1 MATKS
6 KRSKDNITKNI
17 FIKTLLFCILLSLCL
32 YQIIYFLALNYDKG
46 HYTKNPETQNVEHAE
61 SDKKN
66 DQSKKEQNKAVSE
79 SSISNFQPSS
89 IDYKTLSTAINH
101 LLQPSQTAKANTKEN
116 TQNISGESNKTDSPT
131 GLEKNAANNNVLHT
145 QNATN
150 KTSESQDNPSLADA
164 LHQLAPHIG
173 ATMLALSL
181 LGSLVYAKLIAKPFQ
196 YMSDTLKDIMK
207 LDFSDKQS
215 LNKNAD
221 QTDFNLQVAASQVP
235 HIVKN
240 LHETNKD
247 LRNELKKEQQLE
259 QSRKEFMSMV
269 SHELKTPIAA
279 VMGQLDGMIHGIGA
293 YKDRD
298 KYLKRSYEMM
308 QDINVLTEKMSELS
322 KIQNPQFKP
331 NLEVIS
337 LSNIIEDVMKK
348 VDYFISVKQLNV
360 QSNIKQDVQILA
372 DPQFIQTAIFN
383 IISNAIHYTIDH
395 QHVYIKLYEKPNGY
409 ALEVLNTGS
418 QIDEDK
424 LAHLF
429 EPFYRANPGNNG
441 LVQGS
446 GLGLYIVKQILDK
459 HQFPYGIQNTPQG
472 VKCSIVFPKAM

>member
-6 KRSKDNITKNI
+6 KHSKDNITKNI
-17 FIKTLLFCILLSLCL
+17 FIKTLLFCVLLSICL

-46 HYTKNPETQNVEHAE
+46 RYAKNPETQTVEHAD
-61 SDKKN
+61 SVTKN
-66 DQSKKEQNKAVSE
+66 EQNKREQNKAVSE
-79 SSISNFQPSS
+79 GSISNFQSS
-89 IDYKTLSTAINH
+89 IIDFKTLSTAINH
-101 LLQPSQTAKANTKEN
+101 LLQPSQTTKAKEN
-116 TQNISGESNKTDSPT
+116 VANLSEESNKTESHT
-131 GLEKNAANNNVLHT
+131 KAEQIAANTDSLHT
-145 QNATN
+145 QNAAKKTN
-150 KTSESQDNPSLADA
+150 ETHDNPSLADA
-164 LHQLAPHIG
+164 LQQLAPNIG

-196 YMSDTLKDIMK
+196 YMSDTLKDIIN
-207 LDFSDKQS
+207 LDFSDQQS
-215 LNKNAD
+215 PNKNTD

-235 HIVKN
+235 TIVKN
-240 LHETNKD
+240 LHETNTD

-322 KIQNPQFKP
+322 KMQNPQFKP

-372 DPQFIQTAIFN
+372 DPKFIQTAIFN

>member
-32 YQIIYFLALNYDKG
+32 YQIVYFLASNYDKEHFAKANG
-46 HYTKNPETQNVEHAE
+46 TQTAEHADP
-61 SDKKN
+61 DKKN
-66 DQSKKEQNKAVSE
+66 EQSKTNQNKAVSE
-79 SSISNFQPSS
+79 GSISNFQSS
-89 IDYKTLSTAINH
+89 QIDLKALSTAINH
-101 LLQPSQTAKANTKEN
+101 LLQPSQTAKAKEH
-116 TQNISGESNKTDSPT
+116 TQNISEESNTTTPLT
-131 GLEKNAANNNVLHT
+131 ETEKQVTNKDALHT
-145 QNATN
+145 QNAASKTN
-150 KTSESQDNPSLADA
+150 DTHDNPSLADA
-164 LHQLAPHIG
+164 LQQLAPYIG
-173 ATMLALSL
+173 ASMLALSL
-181 LGSLVYAKLIAKPFQ
+181 LGSLIYAKLIAKPFQ
-196 YMSDTLKDIMK
+196 YMSDALKDIMN
-207 LDFSDKQS
+207 LDFSDKKV
-215 LNKNAD
+215 LNKNTD
-221 QTDFNLQVAASQVP
+221 PTDFNLQIAASQVP
-235 HIVKN
+235 HIMKN
-240 LHETNKD
+240 LHETNQD
-247 LRNELKKEQQLE
+247 LRNELQKEQQLE

-308 QDINVLTEKMSELS
+308 QDVNLLTEKVSELS

-337 LSNIIEDVMKK
+337 LTNIIEDVMKK
-348 VDYFISVKQLNV
+348 VDYFVSVKQLTV

-372 DPQFIQTAIFN
+372 DPKFIQTAIFN

-429 EPFYRANPGNNG
+429 EPFYRANPCKHG

-459 HQFPYGIQNTPQG
+459 HQFPYGIQNTSQG

>member
-6 KRSKDNITKNI
+6 NRNKNNITKNI
-17 FIKTLLFCILLSLCL
+17 FIKTLLFCVLLSICL
-32 YQIIYFLALNYDKG
+32 YQIIYFLALNYDKER
-46 HYTKNPETQNVEHAE
+46 YAKNPENQTAEHAD
-61 SDKKN
+61 SVTKN
-66 DQSKKEQNKAVSE
+66 EQNKAISE
-79 SSISNFQPSS
+79 SSISNFQSS
-89 IDYKTLSTAINH
+89 IIDFKTLSTAINH
-101 LLQPSQTAKANTKEN
+101 LLQPSQTTKAKEN
-116 TQNISGESNKTDSPT
+116 VANLSEESNKTESHT
-131 GLEKNAANNNVLHT
+131 KAEQTAANTDSLHT
-145 QNATN
+145 QNAEKKTN
-150 KTSESQDNPSLADA
+150 ETHDNPSLADA
-164 LHQLAPHIG
+164 LQQLAPNIG

-181 LGSLVYAKLIAKPFQ
+181 LGSLFYAKLIAKPFQ
-196 YMSDTLKDIMK
+196 YMSDTLKDIIN
-207 LDFSDKQS
+207 LDFSDQQS
-215 LNKNAD
+215 PNKNTD

-235 HIVKN
+235 TIVKN

-247 LRNELKKEQQLE
+247 LRTELKKEQQLE

-308 QDINVLTEKMSELS
+308 QDINILTEKMSELS

-337 LSNIIEDVMKK
+337 LSNIIENVMKK

-372 DPQFIQTAIFN
+372 DSKFIQTAIFN

-472 VKCSIVFPKAM
+472 VKCSIIFPKAM

>member
-6 KRSKDNITKNI
+6 NRNKDNITKNI
-17 FIKTLLFCILLSLCL
+17 FIKTLLFCILLSLCF
-32 YQIIYFLALNYDKG
+32 YQIIYFLAANYDKER
-46 HYTKNPETQNVEHAE
+46 YAKNPETQTAEHAD
-61 SDKKN
+61 SVTKN
-66 DQSKKEQNKAVSE
+66 EQNKAVSE
-79 SSISNFQPSS
+79 SSISNFQSS
-89 IDYKTLSTAINH
+89 IIDFKTLSTAINH
-101 LLQPSQTAKANTKEN
+101 LLQPSQTTKAKEN
-116 TQNISGESNKTDSPT
+116 VANLSVESNKPESYTKAAQTAANTDS
-131 GLEKNAANNNVLHT
+131 LHT
-145 QNATN
+145 QNAAKKTN
-150 KTSESQDNPSLADA
+150 ETNDNPSLADA
-164 LHQLAPHIG
+164 LQQLAPNIG

-196 YMSDTLKDIMK
+196 YMSDTLKDIIN
-207 LDFSDKQS
+207 LDFSDQQS
-215 LNKNAD
+215 PNKNTD
-221 QTDFNLQVAASQVP
+221 QTDLNLQVAASQVP
-235 HIVKN
+235 TIVKN

-247 LRNELKKEQQLE
+247 LRNELKKEKQLE

-308 QDINVLTEKMSELS
+308 QDINVLTEKMSKLS

-331 NLEVIS
+331 NLEIIS

-372 DPQFIQTAIFN
+372 DSKFIQTAIFN

>member
-6 KRSKDNITKNI
+6 KHSKDNITKNI
-17 FIKTLLFCILLSLCL
+17 FIKTLLFCVLLSICL

-46 HYTKNPETQNVEHAE
+46 RYAKNPETQTVEHAD
-61 SDKKN
+61 SVTKN
-66 DQSKKEQNKAVSE
+66 EQSTAISE
-79 SSISNFQPSS
+79 SSISNFQSS
-89 IDYKTLSTAINH
+89 IIDFKTLSTAINH
-101 LLQPSQTAKANTKEN
+101 LLQPSQTTKAKEN
-116 TQNISGESNKTDSPT
+116 VANLSEESNKTESHT
-131 GLEKNAANNNVLHT
+131 KAEQIAANTDSLHT
-145 QNATN
+145 QNAAKKTN
-150 KTSESQDNPSLADA
+150 ETHDNPSLADA
-164 LHQLAPHIG
+164 LQQLAPNIG

-181 LGSLVYAKLIAKPFQ
+181 LGSLFYAKLIAKPFQ
-196 YMSDTLKDIMK
+196 YMSDTLKDIIN
-207 LDFSDKQS
+207 LDFSDQQS
-215 LNKNAD
+215 PNKNTD
-221 QTDFNLQVAASQVP
+221 QTDFNLHVDSSQVP
-235 HIVKN
+235 TIVKN
-240 LHETNKD
+240 LHETNTD

-322 KIQNPQFKP
+322 KMQNPQFKP

-372 DPQFIQTAIFN
+372 DPKFIQTAIFN

>member
-1 MATKS
+1 MKENGTPTTEQA
-6 KRSKDNITKNI
+6 D
-17 FIKTLLFCILLSLCL
+17 L
-32 YQIIYFLALNYDKG
+32 DK
-46 HYTKNPETQNVEHAE
+46 Q
-61 SDKKN
+61 N
-66 DQSKKEQNKAVSE
+66 DQSKTNQNKAVSE
-79 SSISNFQPSS
+79 GNISNFQSS
-89 IDYKTLSTAINH
+89 IVDYKSLSTAINH
-101 LLQPSQTAKANTKEN
+101 LLQPSQTAKAKEH
-116 TQNISGESNKTDSPT
+116 TQNLSGENSTSNQLTEA
-131 GLEKNAANNNVLHT
+131 EKKAANNDALHT
-145 QNATN
+145 QNAASKTN
-150 KTSESQDNPSLADA
+150 DTNDTNDNPKLADA
-164 LHQLAPHIG
+164 LQQLAPQVG

-181 LGSLVYAKLIAKPFQ
+181 LGSLMYAKLIAKPFQ
-196 YMSDTLKDIMK
+196 YMSDALKDIMN
-207 LDFSDKQS
+207 LDFSDKKL
-215 LNKNAD
+215 LNKNTD
-221 QTDFNLQVAASQVP
+221 QTDFNLSVAASQVP
-235 HIVKN
+235 NIVKN
-240 LHETNKD
+240 LHESNQD

-308 QDINVLTEKMSELS
+308 QDINILTEKMSELS

-337 LSNIIEDVMKK
+337 LSNIIEDVIKK
-348 VDYFISVKQLNV
+348 VDYFVSVKQLNV
-360 QSNIKQDVQILA
+360 QSNIKHDVQILA
-372 DPQFIQTAIFN
+372 DPKFIQTAIFN

-429 EPFYRANPGNNG
+429 EPFYRANPDKHG

-459 HQFPYGIQNTPQG
+459 HQFPYGIQNTAQG

>member
-6 KRSKDNITKNI
+6 NRSTDNITKNI

-32 YQIIYFLALNYDKG
+32 YQIIYFLASNYDKERFAKENG
-46 HYTKNPETQNVEHAE
+46 ALTTEQAD
-61 SDKKN
+61 SDKQN
-66 DQSKKEQNKAVSE
+66 DQSKMNQSKAVSE
-79 SSISNFQPSS
+79 GIISNFQSS
-89 IDYKTLSTAINH
+89 IIDYKALSTAINH
-101 LLQPSQTAKANTKEN
+101 LLQPSQTAKAKEH
-116 TQNISGESNKTDSPT
+116 TQNIAKKNSTSAPPIET
-131 GLEKNAANNNVLHT
+131 EKQVATNDALHKQNAASKTNDT
-145 QNATN
+145 QDHP
-150 KTSESQDNPSLADA
+150 KLADA
-164 LHQLAPHIG
+164 LQQLAPHIG

-181 LGSLVYAKLIAKPFQ
+181 LGSLIYTKLIAKPFQ
-196 YMSDTLKDIMK
+196 YMSDALKDIMNI
-207 LDFSDKQS
+207 DFSDKKA
-215 LNKNAD
+215 LNTNTD
-221 QTDFNLQVAASQVP
+221 QTDFDLQVAASQVP
-235 HIVKN
+235 NIVKK
-240 LHETNKD
+240 LHASNQD
-247 LRNELKKEQQLE
+247 LKSELKKEQQLE

-308 QDINVLTEKMSELS
+308 QDINILTEKMSELS

-337 LSNIIEDVMKK
+337 LTTIIEDVMKK
-348 VDYFISVKQLNV
+348 VDYFVSVKQLNV

-372 DPQFIQTAIFN
+372 DPKFIQTAIFN

-429 EPFYRANPGNNG
+429 EPFYRANPGKHG

-459 HQFPYGIQNTPQG
+459 HQFPYGIQNTAQG

>member
-6 KRSKDNITKNI
+6 NRSKDNITKNI

-32 YQIIYFLALNYDKG
+32 YQVIYFLASNYDKERFAKENG
-46 HYTKNPETQNVEHAE
+46 AQTTEHAD
-61 SDKKN
+61 SDKQN
-66 DQSKKEQNKAVSE
+66 DQSKTNQNKAVPESNTFNFQ
-79 SSISNFQPSS
+79 SSI

-101 LLQPSQTAKANTKEN
+101 LLQPSQTAKTKEHA
-116 TQNISGESNKTDSPT
+116 QNIAGKNSTAAPLTEA
-131 GLEKNAANNNVLHT
+131 EKQIANNDALHKQNAANK
-145 QNATN
+145 TN
-150 KTSESQDNPSLADA
+150 DNPRLADA
-164 LHQLAPHIG
+164 LQQLAPHIG

-181 LGSLVYAKLIAKPFQ
+181 LGSLIYAKIIAKPFR
-196 YMSDTLKDIMK
+196 YMSDALKDIMN
-207 LDFSDKQS
+207 LDFSDKKL
-215 LNKNAD
+215 LNKNTD

-235 HIVKN
+235 TIVKN
-240 LHETNKD
+240 LHESNQD

-308 QDINVLTEKMSELS
+308 QDINILTEKMSELS

-337 LSNIIEDVMKK
+337 LTTIIEDVMKK
-348 VDYFISVKQLNV
+348 VDYFVSVKQLNV

-372 DPQFIQTAIFN
+372 DPKFIQTAIFN

-429 EPFYRANPGNNG
+429 EPFYRANPDKHG

>member
-1 MATKS
+1 M
-6 KRSKDNITKNI
+6 
-17 FIKTLLFCILLSLCL
+17 FCVLLSLCL
-32 YQIIYFLALNYDKG
+32 YQIIYFLALDYDKER
-46 HYTKNPETQNVEHAE
+46 YAQNPETQTVEHAD
-61 SDKKN
+61 SVTKN
-66 DQSKKEQNKAVSE
+66 EQNNREENKVVSE
-79 SSISNFQPSS
+79 GSISNFQSS
-89 IDYKTLSTAINH
+89 IIDFKTLSTAINH
-101 LLQPSQTAKANTKEN
+101 LLQPSQTATAKEN
-116 TQNISGESNKTDSPT
+116 AEKKTNETHDS
-131 GLEKNAANNNVLHT
+131 
-145 QNATN
+145 
-150 KTSESQDNPSLADA
+150 PSLADA
-164 LHQLAPHIG
+164 LQHLAPNIG

-181 LGSLVYAKLIAKPFQ
+181 LGSLIYAKLIAKPFQ
-196 YMSDTLKDIMK
+196 YISDTLKDIMN

-215 LNKNAD
+215 PNKNTD

-235 HIVKN
+235 TIMRN

-293 YKDRD
+293 YQDRD

-308 QDINVLTEKMSELS
+308 QDINVLMEKMSELS

-331 NLEVIS
+331 NIEVIS
-337 LSNIIEDVMKK
+337 LSNIIEGVMRK
-348 VDYFISVKQLNV
+348 VDYFISVKQLTV
-360 QSNIKQDVQILA
+360 QSNIKQDVTILA
-372 DPQFIQTAIFN
+372 DPKFIQTAIFN
-383 IISNAIHYTIDH
+383 IILNAIHYTIDH
-395 QHVYIKLYEKPNGY
+395 QYVYIKLYETPNGY

>member
-6 KRSKDNITKNI
+6 NRSKDNITKNI

-32 YQIIYFLALNYDKG
+32 YQVIYFLASNYDKERFAKENG
-46 HYTKNPETQNVEHAE
+46 AQTTEHAD
-61 SDKKN
+61 SDKQN
-66 DQSKKEQNKAVSE
+66 DQSKTNQNKAVPESNIFNFQ
-79 SSISNFQPSS
+79 SSI

-101 LLQPSQTAKANTKEN
+101 LLQPSQTAKTKEHA
-116 TQNISGESNKTDSPT
+116 QNIAGKNSTAAPLTEA
-131 GLEKNAANNNVLHT
+131 EKQIANNDALHKQNAANK
-145 QNATN
+145 TN
-150 KTSESQDNPSLADA
+150 DNPRLADA
-164 LHQLAPHIG
+164 LQQLAPHIG

-181 LGSLVYAKLIAKPFQ
+181 LGSLIYAKIIAKPFR
-196 YMSDTLKDIMK
+196 YMSDALKDIMN
-207 LDFSDKQS
+207 LDFSDKKL
-215 LNKNAD
+215 LNKNTD

-235 HIVKN
+235 TIVKN
-240 LHETNKD
+240 LHESNQD

-308 QDINVLTEKMSELS
+308 QDINILTEKMSELS

-337 LSNIIEDVMKK
+337 LTTIIEDVMKK
-348 VDYFISVKQLNV
+348 VDYFVSVKQLNV

-372 DPQFIQTAIFN
+372 DPKFIQTAIFN

-429 EPFYRANPGNNG
+429 EPFYRANPG
-441 LVQGS
+441 
-446 GLGLYIVKQILDK
+446 K
-459 HQFPYGIQNTPQG
+459 HGFSTR
-472 VKCSIVFPKAM
+472 

>member
-6 KRSKDNITKNI
+6 NRSKDNITKNI

-32 YQIIYFLALNYDKG
+32 YQIIYFLASNYDKERFAKENG
-46 HYTKNPETQNVEHAE
+46 TPTTEQAD
-61 SDKKN
+61 SDKQN
-66 DQSKKEQNKAVSE
+66 DQSKTNQNKAVSE
-79 SSISNFQPSS
+79 GNISNFQSS
-89 IDYKTLSTAINH
+89 IVDYKSLSAAINH
-101 LLQPSQTAKANTKEN
+101 LLQPSQTAKAKEH
-116 TQNISGESNKTDSPT
+116 TQNLSGKNSTSNQLTEA
-131 GLEKNAANNNVLHT
+131 EKKAANNDALHT
-145 QNATN
+145 QNAASKTN
-150 KTSESQDNPSLADA
+150 DNPKLADA
-164 LHQLAPHIG
+164 LQQLAPQVG

-181 LGSLVYAKLIAKPFQ
+181 LGSLMYAKLIAKPFQ
-196 YMSDTLKDIMK
+196 YMSDALKDIMN
-207 LDFSDKQS
+207 LDFSDKKLLS
-215 LNKNAD
+215 KNTD
-221 QTDFNLQVAASQVP
+221 QTDFNLSVAASQVP
-235 HIVKN
+235 NIVKN
-240 LHETNKD
+240 LHESNQD

-308 QDINVLTEKMSELS
+308 QDINILTEKMSELS

-337 LSNIIEDVMKK
+337 LSNIIEDVIKK
-348 VDYFISVKQLNV
+348 VDYFVSVKQLNV
-360 QSNIKQDVQILA
+360 QSNIKHDVQILA
-372 DPQFIQTAIFN
+372 DPKFIQTAIFN

-429 EPFYRANPGNNG
+429 EPFYRANPDKHG

-459 HQFPYGIQNTPQG
+459 HQFPYGIQNTAQG

>member
-6 KRSKDNITKNI
+6 NRSKDNITKNI

-32 YQIIYFLALNYDKG
+32 YQIIYFLASNYDKERFVKENG
-46 HYTKNPETQNVEHAE
+46 TPTTEQADL
-61 SDKKN
+61 DKQN
-66 DQSKKEQNKAVSE
+66 DQSKTNQNKAVSE
-79 SSISNFQPSS
+79 GNISNFQSS
-89 IDYKTLSTAINH
+89 IVDYKSLSTAINH
-101 LLQPSQTAKANTKEN
+101 LLQPSQTAKAKEH
-116 TQNISGESNKTDSPT
+116 TQNLSGENSTSNQLTEA
-131 GLEKNAANNNVLHT
+131 EKKAANNDALHT
-145 QNATN
+145 QNAASKTN
-150 KTSESQDNPSLADA
+150 DNPKLADA
-164 LHQLAPHIG
+164 LQQLAPQVG

-181 LGSLVYAKLIAKPFQ
+181 LGSLMYAKLIAKPFQ
-196 YMSDTLKDIMK
+196 YMSDALKDIMN
-207 LDFSDKQS
+207 LDFSDKKL
-215 LNKNAD
+215 LNKNTD
-221 QTDFNLQVAASQVP
+221 QTDFNLSVAASQVP
-235 HIVKN
+235 NIVKN
-240 LHETNKD
+240 LHESNQD

-308 QDINVLTEKMSELS
+308 QDINILTEKMSELS

-348 VDYFISVKQLNV
+348 VDYFVSVKQLNV
-360 QSNIKQDVQILA
+360 QSNIKHDVQILA
-372 DPQFIQTAIFN
+372 DPKFIQTAIFN

-395 QHVYIKLYEKPNGY
+395 QHVYIKLYEKTNGY

-429 EPFYRANPGNNG
+429 EPFYRANPDKHG

-459 HQFPYGIQNTPQG
+459 HQFPYGIQNTAQG

>member
-6 KRSKDNITKNI
+6 KHSKDNITKNI
-17 FIKTLLFCILLSLCL
+17 FIKTLLFCVLLSICL

-46 HYTKNPETQNVEHAE
+46 RYAKNPETQTVEHAD
-61 SDKKN
+61 SVTKN
-66 DQSKKEQNKAVSE
+66 EQNKAVSE
-79 SSISNFQPSS
+79 SSISNFQSS
-89 IDYKTLSTAINH
+89 IIDFKTLSTAINH
-101 LLQPSQTAKANTKEN
+101 LLQPSQTAKAKEN
-116 TQNISGESNKTDSPT
+116 TANLSGKSNKTESHTKAENTTANTDS
-131 GLEKNAANNNVLHT
+131 LHT
-145 QNATN
+145 QNAAKKTN
-150 KTSESQDNPSLADA
+150 ETHDNPSLADA
-164 LHQLAPHIG
+164 LQQLAPNIG

-181 LGSLVYAKLIAKPFQ
+181 LGSLVYTKLIAKPFQ
-196 YMSDTLKDIMK
+196 YMSDTLKDIIN

-215 LNKNAD
+215 PNKNTD

-235 HIVKN
+235 TIVKN

-372 DPQFIQTAIFN
+372 DSKFIQTAIFN

>member
-32 YQIIYFLALNYDKG
+32 YQIIYFLASNYDKEG
-46 HYTKNPETQNVEHAE
+46 YARASGTQTAEHVD

-66 DQSKKEQNKAVSE
+66 DQSKTMQNKAVAG
-79 SSISNFQPSS
+79 SSIFNFQPSS

-101 LLQPSQTAKANTKEN
+101 LLQPSQTAKAKEHA
-116 TQNISGESNKTDSPT
+116 QNISG
-131 GLEKNAANNNVLHT
+131 KNSSSSSLTEAKKKAVNNDALHT
-145 QNATN
+145 QNAVSKATDTHN
-150 KTSESQDNPSLADA
+150 NPKLTDV
-164 LHQLAPHIG
+164 LQQLAPHIG
-173 ATMLALSL
+173 ATMLAISL
-181 LGSLVYAKLIAKPFQ
+181 LGSLIYAKLIAKPFQ
-196 YMSDTLKDIMK
+196 YMSDALKDIMN
-207 LDFSDKQS
+207 LDFSDKKAR
-215 LNKNAD
+215 NKSTNP
-221 QTDFNLQVAASQVP
+221 TDFNLQVAASQVP
-235 HIVKN
+235 NIVKN
-240 LHETNKD
+240 LHEANQALK
-247 LRNELKKEQQLE
+247 NELKKEQQLE

-279 VMGQLDGMIHGIGA
+279 VMGQLDGMIHRIGA

-308 QDINVLTEKMSELS
+308 QDINILTEKMSELS

-360 QSNIKQDVQILA
+360 QSNIKHDVQILA
-372 DPQFIQTAIFN
+372 DSKFIRTAIFN
-383 IISNAIHYTIDH
+383 IISNAVHYTIDH

-429 EPFYRANPGNNG
+429 EPFYRANPEKHG

>member
-6 KRSKDNITKNI
+6 NRSKDNITKNI
-17 FIKTLLFCILLSLCL
+17 FIKTLLFCVLLSICL

-46 HYTKNPETQNVEHAE
+46 RYAKNPENQTAEHAD
-61 SDKKN
+61 SVTKN
-66 DQSKKEQNKAVSE
+66 EQNKAISE
-79 SSISNFQPSS
+79 SSISNFQSS
-89 IDYKTLSTAINH
+89 IIDFKTLSTAVNH
-101 LLQPSQTAKANTKEN
+101 LLQPSQTTKAKEN
-116 TQNISGESNKTDSPT
+116 VANLSEESNKTESHT
-131 GLEKNAANNNVLHT
+131 KAEQTAANTDSLHT
-145 QNATN
+145 QNAEKKTN
-150 KTSESQDNPSLADA
+150 ETHDNPSLADA
-164 LHQLAPHIG
+164 LQQLAPNIG

-181 LGSLVYAKLIAKPFQ
+181 LGSLFYAKLIAKPFQ
-196 YMSDTLKDIMK
+196 YMSDTLKDIIN
-207 LDFSDKQS
+207 LDFSDQQS
-215 LNKNAD
+215 PNKNTD

-235 HIVKN
+235 TIVKN
-240 LHETNKD
+240 LNETNKD
-247 LRNELKKEQQLE
+247 LRTELKKEQQLE
-259 QSRKEFMSMV
+259 QSRKEFMSMI

-308 QDINVLTEKMSELS
+308 QDINILTEKVSELS

-331 NLEVIS
+331 NLKVIS
-337 LSNIIEDVMKK
+337 LTNIIEDVIKK
-348 VDYFISVKQLNV
+348 VDYFVSVKQLNV
-360 QSNIKQDVQILA
+360 QSNIKQDAQILA
-372 DPQFIQTAIFN
+372 DPKFMQTAIFN

-429 EPFYRANPGNNG
+429 EPFYRANPDKHG

>member
-1 MATKS
+1 M
-6 KRSKDNITKNI
+6 
-17 FIKTLLFCILLSLCL
+17 FCVLLSICL

-46 HYTKNPETQNVEHAE
+46 RYAKNPETQTVEHAD
-61 SDKKN
+61 SVTKN
-66 DQSKKEQNKAVSE
+66 EQNKREQNKAVSE
-79 SSISNFQPSS
+79 GSISNFQSS
-89 IDYKTLSTAINH
+89 IIDFKTLSTAINH
-101 LLQPSQTAKANTKEN
+101 LLQPSQTTKAKEN
-116 TQNISGESNKTDSPT
+116 VANLSEESNKTESHT
-131 GLEKNAANNNVLHT
+131 KAEQIAANTDSLHT
-145 QNATN
+145 QNTTKKTN
-150 KTSESQDNPSLADA
+150 ETHDNPSLAEIMQ
-164 LHQLAPHIG
+164 QLAPNIG

-196 YMSDTLKDIMK
+196 YMSDTLKDIIN
-207 LDFSDKQS
+207 LDFSDQQS
-215 LNKNAD
+215 PNKNTD

-235 HIVKN
+235 TIVKN
-240 LHETNKD
+240 LHETNTD

-322 KIQNPQFKP
+322 KMQNPQFKP

-372 DPQFIQTAIFN
+372 DPKFIQTAIFN

>member
-6 KRSKDNITKNI
+6 KHSKDNITKNI
-17 FIKTLLFCILLSLCL
+17 FIKTLLFCVLLSICL

-46 HYTKNPETQNVEHAE
+46 RYAKNPETQTVEHAN
-61 SDKKN
+61 SVTKN
-66 DQSKKEQNKAVSE
+66 EQNKREQNKAVSE
-79 SSISNFQPSS
+79 GSISNFQSS
-89 IDYKTLSTAINH
+89 IIDFKTLSTAINH
-101 LLQPSQTAKANTKEN
+101 LLQPSQTTKAKEN
-116 TQNISGESNKTDSPT
+116 VANLSEESNKTESHT
-131 GLEKNAANNNVLHT
+131 KAEQIAANTDSLHT
-145 QNATN
+145 QNAAKKTN
-150 KTSESQDNPSLADA
+150 ETHDNPSLADA
-164 LHQLAPHIG
+164 LQQLAPNIG

-181 LGSLVYAKLIAKPFQ
+181 LGSLFYAKLIAKPFQ
-196 YMSDTLKDIMK
+196 YMSDTLKDIIN
-207 LDFSDKQS
+207 LDFSDQQS
-215 LNKNAD
+215 PNKNTD

-235 HIVKN
+235 TIVKN
-240 LHETNKD
+240 LHETNTD

-308 QDINVLTEKMSELS
+308 QDINILTEKMSELS
-322 KIQNPQFKP
+322 KMQNPQFKP

-372 DPQFIQTAIFN
+372 DPKFIQTAIFN

>member
-1 MATKS
+1 LATKS
-6 KRSKDNITKNI
+6 NRSKDNITKNI

-32 YQIIYFLALNYDKG
+32 YQIIYFLASNYDKERFAKENG
-46 HYTKNPETQNVEHAE
+46 TPTTEQAD
-61 SDKKN
+61 SDKQN
-66 DQSKKEQNKAVSE
+66 DQSKTNQDKAVSE
-79 SSISNFQPSS
+79 GNISNFQSS
-89 IDYKTLSTAINH
+89 IVDYKSLSTAINH
-101 LLQPSQTAKANTKEN
+101 LLQPSQTAKAKEH
-116 TQNISGESNKTDSPT
+116 TQNLSGKNSTSNQLTEA
-131 GLEKNAANNNVLHT
+131 EKKAANNDALHT
-145 QNATN
+145 QNAASKTN
-150 KTSESQDNPSLADA
+150 DTNDNPKLADA
-164 LHQLAPHIG
+164 LQQLAPQVG

-181 LGSLVYAKLIAKPFQ
+181 LGSLMYAKLIAKPFQ
-196 YMSDTLKDIMK
+196 YMSDALKDIMN
-207 LDFSDKQS
+207 LDFSDKKL
-215 LNKNAD
+215 LNKNSD
-221 QTDFNLQVAASQVP
+221 QTDFNLSVAASQVP
-235 HIVKN
+235 NIVKN
-240 LHETNKD
+240 LHESNQD

-308 QDINVLTEKMSELS
+308 QDINILTEKMSELS

-348 VDYFISVKQLNV
+348 VDYFVSVKQLNV
-360 QSNIKQDVQILA
+360 QSNIKHDVQILA
-372 DPQFIQTAIFN
+372 DPKFIQTAIFN

-429 EPFYRANPGNNG
+429 EPFYRANPDKHG

-459 HQFPYGIQNTPQG
+459 HQFPYGIQNTAQG